1 MLKSIARAFDPTA
14 DAITLLKEDHRK
26 VEGLFAQ
33 FESAEDK
40 RSKGTIARQ
49 ICTELDLHARIEE
62 AVFYPTAKRE
72 AEQAEDQINEGMV
85 EHEGIK
91 RLVGEIQGMSP
102 GDELFDA
109 KVSVLMEYVKHHV
122 KEEENEMFP
131 KIRESD
137 LDLMALREQLEAAKE
152 RMAKMPKTTKSS
164 RGRPAKTAA
173 RERAGRKSASKRRP
187 VRRAAKRRSTQSRG
201 KGRKRG

>member
-49 ICTELDLHARIEE
+49 ICTELDLHAKIEE
-62 AVFYPTAKRE
+62 AVFYPAAKRE
-72 AEQAEDQINEGMV
+72 AEEAEDAVNEGIV

-102 GDELFDA
+102 GDELFEA
-109 KVSVLMEYVKHHV
+109 KVSVLIEYVKHHV

-131 KIRESD
+131 KIRDSD
-137 LDLMALREQLEAAKE
+137 LDLVALREELEAAKE
-152 RMAKMPKTTKSS
+152 RMAKLAKSPKSS
-164 RGRPAKTAA
+164 RSQPAKAAA
-173 RERAGRKSASKRRP
+173 RERTDRKSAAKRRP